1 MVYGDEECFTRL
13 NFKRN
18 VSLKLITNKTKSAL
32 DLRSQRKLSFS
43 KGLTVGGT

>member
-18 VSLKLITNKTKSAL
+18 VPLNNKQNQISLGSQKSKKTL
-32 DLRSQRKLSFS
+32 FS
-43 KGLTVGGT
+43 KGRTVGGT